1 MTDSSGKEPRHE
13 GDTARTSK
21 RIAFLLIGMFGGV
34 LGGVLGVAGLVAIVI
49 ALAAVFRNQ
58 ALPDNPWFELFKSG
72 FFILGGSLTT
82 IIGYYFGSRGVQEA
96 EANAKLA
103 R

>member
-34 LGGVLGVAGLVAIVI
+34 LVVAGLVAIVI